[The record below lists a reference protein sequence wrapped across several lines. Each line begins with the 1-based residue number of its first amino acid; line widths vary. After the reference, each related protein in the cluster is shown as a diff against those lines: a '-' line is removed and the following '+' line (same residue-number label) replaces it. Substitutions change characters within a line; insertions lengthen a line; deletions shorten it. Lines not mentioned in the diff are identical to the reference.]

1 MKRMLWVIS
10 IVSLI
15 ACRDNTEK
23 EQKKV
28 ITDNISV
35 EELEKKGVELFQN
48 APEEAVMIFKKLA
61 VEYKQ
66 LKNFEKQGIVNL
78 NITNIYDEHLNQLD
92 SALVFAQKSLSIWK
106 ENNDSLQMANLY
118 KYIGLLKGRAGDF
131 TEAKSAIEKAV
142 ELYTKKNF
150 DQGRVVSEFN
160 LADICFREGNFR
172 ESESLWIKSKE
183 FWSSKNNKYR
193 IFTSNLL
200 GIQLYD
206 KMGSKDQ
213 VQSLIKENR
222 AIAAEIKIDSHLEN
236 KFEKLV
242 GNIEAGFAEN

>member
-35 EELEKKGVELFQN
+35 KELEKKGVELFQN

-61 VEYKQ
+61 VEYRQ

-78 NITNIYDEHLNQLD
+78 NIANIYDEHLNQLD
-92 SALVFAQKSLSIWK
+92 SALVFSQKSLSIWK

-160 LADICFREGNFR
+160 LADIYFREGNFR

-236 KFEKLV
+236 RFEKLV